1 MLGIACCV
9 FTNRSRVTIIDLTVQ
24 LIKMTEVMFSP
35 HHPEVEKQWSK
46 KKTDPGLQ
54 RPIFNLSRQKANI

>member
-1 MLGIACCV
+1 MVCL
-9 FTNRSRVTIIDLTVQ
+9 RSRVTNIDLTVQ
-24 LIKMTEVMFSP
+24 LIKNFKMTEVMFSP